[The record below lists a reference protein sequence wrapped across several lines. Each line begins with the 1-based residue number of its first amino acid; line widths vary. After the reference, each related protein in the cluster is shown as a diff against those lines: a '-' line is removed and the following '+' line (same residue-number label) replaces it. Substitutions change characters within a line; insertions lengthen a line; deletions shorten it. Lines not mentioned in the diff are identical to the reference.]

1 MFTTRERIK
10 ISEILNGIFHFN
22 SSTDQ
27 QLLRNILPIDKKYF
41 FYANQGKA
49 VFEQIIIAEN
59 LQNSK
64 ILLPAFFPDDFV
76 GIFLKYNITPIF
88 VDVNP
93 DTYHISL
100 SDITSEHIDKAKALI
115 LLHTFGLPANGNE
128 YRNFC
133 NSHGLILIEDCARA
147 LGASFKNELV
157 GSFGHYSLF
166 SLPKCTPVRQGGIA
180 LSEKKI
186 IPTLYKPQIG
196 LYGLLNSLVLVKI
209 PLLSP
214 IEGLLYNLL
223 AGTPIYPLEVG
234 NYNPLP
240 CRKLDKIGIFILKC
254 FLPHYKKII
263 KQKRLIAAKI
273 KFGLEAANFKFQIDN
288 GDHIFTSLSAEPPSF
303 CDSNKLTEFLMK
315 NGVKMSTMWREA
327 IGIFPF
333 SHYTWNAK
341 PQNTPI
347 SLHLSKRLV
356 QFPISRYQTEK
367 QSEKII
373 ELCEQFL
380 SKC

>member
-41 FYANQGKA
+41 FCTNQGKA
-49 VFEQIIIAEN
+49 VFEQIVIAEN

-100 SDITSEHIDKAKALI
+100 SDITSEHIDEAKALI

-133 NSHGLILIEDCARA
+133 DSHGLILIEDCARA

-180 LSEKKI
+180 LSEKK
-186 IPTLYKPQIG
+186 LF
-196 LYGLLNSLVLVKI
+196 
-209 PLLSP
+209 
-214 IEGLLYNLL
+214 LLY
-223 AGTPIYPLEVG
+223 IS
-234 NYNPLP
+234 
-240 CRKLDKIGIFILKC
+240 RKLVYMAC
-254 FLPHYKKII
+254 
-263 KQKRLIAAKI
+263 
-273 KFGLEAANFKFQIDN
+273 
-288 GDHIFTSLSAEPPSF
+288 
-303 CDSNKLTEFLMK
+303 
-315 NGVKMSTMWREA
+315 
-327 IGIFPF
+327 
-333 SHYTWNAK
+333 
-341 PQNTPI
+341 
-347 SLHLSKRLV
+347 
-356 QFPISRYQTEK
+356 
-367 QSEKII
+367 
-373 ELCEQFL
+373 
-380 SKC
+380 